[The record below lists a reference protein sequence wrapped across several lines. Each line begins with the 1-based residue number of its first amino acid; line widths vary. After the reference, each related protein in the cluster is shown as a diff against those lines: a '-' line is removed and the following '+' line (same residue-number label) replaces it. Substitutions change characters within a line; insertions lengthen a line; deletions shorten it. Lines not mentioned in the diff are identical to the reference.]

1 MPSPRTLAIWGIL
14 TGLIGWALFEAAT
27 SPLLQWREPIYIGAA
42 FAGVIGMALLLIQPL
57 LAAGLFPGLTPV
69 HARRLHRWCGAAL
82 VTALIV
88 HVVGLWITSP
98 PDVIDALTFTSP
110 TPFAPWGVIAMW
122 AAFGAAGLAVY
133 RRRFKLHQWRL
144 GHSALVA
151 IVAIG
156 TVIHAFLID
165 GTMGTVSKTVLA
177 LACLG
182 ALALAVRRMK
192 PWSLLRKRRA
202 GS

>member
-1 MPSPRTLAIWGIL
+1 
-14 TGLIGWALFEAAT
+14 
-27 SPLLQWREPIYIGAA
+27 
-42 FAGVIGMALLLIQPL
+42 
-57 LAAGLFPGLTPV
+57 
-69 HARRLHRWCGAAL
+69 
-82 VTALIV
+82 
-88 HVVGLWITSP
+88 
-98 PDVIDALTFTSP
+98 
-110 TPFAPWGVIAMW
+110 MW

-133 RRRFKLHQWRL
+133 RRRFKLHQWHL

-156 TVIHAFLID
+156 TVIHALLID